1 MRLRLRITGEGLK
14 LTGSPRGSA
23 AIPVPPPPSAQ
34 ALLVTANGDPL
45 VTDQNEPLAMES
57 PHGQ

>member
-14 LTGSPRGSA
+14 LTGSSRGSA
-23 AIPVPPPPSAQ
+23 AIPVLPPPSAQ
-34 ALLVTANGDPL
+34 ALLVTDNGDSL
-45 VTDQNEPLAMES
+45 VTDQNEPLAMEP